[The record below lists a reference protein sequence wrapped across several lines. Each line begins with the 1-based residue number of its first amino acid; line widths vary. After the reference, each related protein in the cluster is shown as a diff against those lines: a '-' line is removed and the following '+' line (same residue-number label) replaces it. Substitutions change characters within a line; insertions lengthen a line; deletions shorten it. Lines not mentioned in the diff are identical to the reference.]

1 MLTSETFTGNIVH
14 IFNERKSNRRKV
26 DSESEQSGSPMNGTV
41 SEAHPGE
48 VFLKSVGKNVN
59 HVTEQK
65 RSFIFEWQSV
75 WYRDDQSS
83 LKFRDGFF

>member
-1 MLTSETFTGNIVH
+1 MKKVTEINVKYVLTSETFTGNIVH

-48 VFLKSVGKNVN
+48 VLLK
-59 HVTEQK
+59 Q
-65 RSFIFEWQSV
+65 Q
-75 WYRDDQSS
+75 
-83 LKFRDGFF
+83 